1 MSLNKMTS
9 IIIDGDACPVI
20 QSVIEL
26 TSGTGIFVIIVRSFS
41 HYTTQT
47 YPEHVNTIYVDDG
60 PDAVDYK
67 IVQLAQSKDIV
78 ITQDYGLASLLLNKV
93 KTVLH
98 HKGYIYNSTNIDM
111 LIQQRYNHAQLRKQG
126 GRHKGPTPF
135 SNKDQQ
141 HFEHIFRRVLSQI

>member
-1 MSLNKMTS
+1 M
-9 IIIDGDACPVI
+9 
-20 QSVIEL
+20 
-26 TSGTGIFVIIVRSFS
+26 
-41 HYTTQT
+41 
-47 YPEHVNTIYVDDG
+47 
-60 PDAVDYK
+60 DYK

-126 GRHKGPTPF
+126 GRHKGPTLF
-135 SNKDQQ
+135 LTKISNTLNIYFDVYSLKY
-141 HFEHIFRRVLSQI
+141 RRHLSS